1 MVTALRIMCLAGVV
15 SAVDT
20 LSVAIFE
27 ATANVSRELWIQA
40 AYAIALFWGS
50 LVAIPWGIEGV
61 SLVILICSLLH
72 FICQGRTQ
80 L

>member
-40 AYAIALFWGS
+40 ADAIALFLGS